1 MQTCWRANAA
11 RAPRRNSWRIR
22 DAGRIEGSGSL
33 MTLLADLWGVLTPKQ
48 RRGILTTQ
56 IVSIAMAFSTVTGI
70 AAIAPFFAVLGQPQ
84 LVDHNALLHWAY
96 VHGGFSNKRSFVV
109 ALGISFIAVMLIANL
124 INVLGSLAMSRLALL
139 IGNELQ
145 SVLFGEYLSRP
156 YSFHIRAN
164 GTMLFNNILY
174 ETARVTNGI
183 LRNAF
188 LLVTNLVTAAFIIL
202 SILLLKPLIALAMI
216 AGLAGGY
223 ALIYLV
229 LRKRLLQLGE
239 TQSRFANEQ
248 AQILHESFGA
258 IKEVIVLQAQNFF
271 RGQFAHASQSF
282 SRAAAHSQV
291 VAQNPRHLMEC
302 VAAVGLVG
310 LALVLGGRED
320 GVGPWLGQLTFLAF
334 AAYRLLPILQQVFAA
349 SVHIRADRAALTLIA
364 PDLRR
369 ARTAIRATAMAKSTR
384 TDCTWQVPLKQE
396 IRLEEVSFRYAPDK
410 PWALSG
416 VSLRIPVGAAVGI
429 VGVNGSGKTTL
440 VDVIVGLLVPSAGR
454 VEVDGTALDAANRAA
469 WQSRIAY
476 VPQNMFLLD
485 SSIAQNIA
493 FGIPAAQ
500 IDRQRLLES
509 ARLAQLDEF
518 IKALPAGYEHRVG
531 ERGIQLSG
539 GQRQRIGIARAL
551 YRAAT
556 VLVFDEA
563 TNALDGLTE
572 QELMATLGRLRGR
585 YTTILIA
592 HRMSTVRSC
601 DVIFEL
607 EKGQITGTGTYEEL
621 LKSSAVFRRMTGV
634 R

>member
-1 MQTCWRANAA
+1 M
-11 RAPRRNSWRIR
+11 I
-22 DAGRIEGSGSL
+22 
-33 MTLLADLWGVLTPKQ
+33 LADLWGILTPKQ
-48 RRGILTTQ
+48 RRGILTMQ
-56 IVSIAMAFSTVTGI
+56 IVSMAMAFSTVSGI
-70 AAIAPFFAVLGQPQ
+70 AAIGPFFAVLGQPE
-84 LVDHNALLHWAY
+84 LIDHNALLHWAY
-96 VHGGFSNKRSFVV
+96 AHGGFTSKRGFVV
-109 ALGISFIAVMLIANL
+109 ALGIAFIAVMLIANL
-124 INVLGSLAMSRLALL
+124 INVLGSLAMSRLALR
-139 IGNELQ
+139 IGTELQ
-145 SVLFGEYLSRP
+145 STLFDEYLSRP

-164 GTMLFNNILY
+164 GTMLFNNILH

-188 LLVTNLVTAAFIIL
+188 QLVTNLVTASFIIL
-202 SILLLKPLIALAMI
+202 SILLLKPMIALAMI

-223 ALIYLV
+223 ALIYFF
-229 LRKRLLQLGE
+229 LRNRLLRLGQS
-239 TQSRFANEQ
+239 QSRFAIEQ
-248 AQILHESFGA
+248 AQILQESFGA
-258 IKEVIVLQAQNFF
+258 IKEIIVLQAQNFF
-271 RGQFAHASQSF
+271 RGRFERASKAF
-282 SRAAAHSQV
+282 SLAAAHSQV

-310 LALVLGGRED
+310 LALVLGGRAD
-320 GVGPWLGQLTFLAF
+320 GVGAWLGQLTFIAF
-334 AAYRLLPILQQVFAA
+334 AAYRLLPLLQQVFAA
-349 SVHIRADRAALTLIA
+349 SVNIRANRAALAVIA
-364 PDLRR
+364 PDLRQ
-369 ARTAIRATAMAKSTR
+369 ARTAIHTTTPANLTP
-384 TDCTWQVPLKQE
+384 TDYAWQVRPQQE
-396 IRLEEVSFRYAPDK
+396 IRLEEVSFRYAPDQ
-410 PWALSG
+410 PWALRG
-416 VSLRIPVGAAVGI
+416 VSLRIPARAAVGI

-440 VDVIVGLLVPSAGR
+440 VDVIVGLLVPSEGR
-454 VEVDGTALDAANRAA
+454 VKVDGSALEEANCAT

-485 SSIAQNIA
+485 ASIAQNIA
-493 FGIPAAQ
+493 LGIPAAD
-500 IDRQRLLES
+500 IDRHRLSEA
-509 ARLAQLDEF
+509 ARLAQLDDL
-518 IKALPAGYEHRVG
+518 IKTLPAGYDHRVG

-601 DVIFEL
+601 DIIFEL
-607 EKGQITGTGTYEEL
+607 ENGKITGSGTYDEL

>member
-1 MQTCWRANAA
+1 M
-11 RAPRRNSWRIR
+11 I
-22 DAGRIEGSGSL
+22 
-33 MTLLADLWGVLTPKQ
+33 LADLWGILRPKQ
-48 RRGILTTQ
+48 RRGILTMQ
-56 IVSIAMAFSTVTGI
+56 IVSMAMAFSTVSGI
-70 AAIAPFFAVLGQPQ
+70 AAIAPFFAVLGQPD
-84 LVDHNALLHWAY
+84 LIDHNALLHWAY
-96 VHGGFSNKRSFVV
+96 VHGGFSSKRGFVV
-109 ALGISFIAVMLIANL
+109 ALGIGFIAVMLTANL
-124 INVLGSLAMSRLALL
+124 INVLGSLAMSRLALR

-145 SVLFGEYLSRP
+145 STLFGEYLSRP
-156 YSFHIRAN
+156 YSFHTRAN
-164 GTMLFNNILY
+164 GTMLSNNILH

-183 LRNAF
+183 LLNAF
-188 LLVTNLVTAAFIIL
+188 LLVTNLVTASFIIL
-202 SILLLKPLIALAMI
+202 SILLLNPMIALAII

-223 ALIYLV
+223 ALIYFV
-229 LRKRLLQLGE
+229 LRNRLLQLGQ
-239 TQSRFANEQ
+239 TQSRFAIEQ

-258 IKEVIVLQAQNFF
+258 IKEIIVLQAQNFF
-271 RGQFAHASQSF
+271 RGRFERASKSF
-282 SRAAAHSQV
+282 SLAAAHSKV
-291 VAQNPRHLMEC
+291 VAQNPRYLMEC

-349 SVHIRADRAALTLIA
+349 SVNIRANRGALGLIA

-369 ARTAIRATAMAKSTR
+369 ARTANHTTTPANFR
-384 TDCTWQVPLKQE
+384 TDCASQVHPQRE
-396 IRLEEVSFRYAPDK
+396 IRLEEVSFRYTPDG
-410 PWALSG
+410 PWALKG
-416 VSLRIPVGAAVGI
+416 VSLRIPARAAVGI

-440 VDVIVGLLVPSAGR
+440 VDVIVGLLAPCEGR
-454 VEVDGTALDAANRAA
+454 VEVDGSALDEGNRAA

-493 FGIPAAQ
+493 LGIPAAD
-500 IDRQRLLES
+500 INRQRLLEA

-518 IKALPAGYEHRVG
+518 IKTLPAGYDHRVG

-572 QELMATLGRLRGR
+572 QELMATLGSLRGR

-592 HRMSTVRSC
+592 HRMTTVRSC
-601 DVIFEL
+601 DIIFEL
-607 EKGQITGTGTYEEL
+607 ENGKIAGSGTYDGL